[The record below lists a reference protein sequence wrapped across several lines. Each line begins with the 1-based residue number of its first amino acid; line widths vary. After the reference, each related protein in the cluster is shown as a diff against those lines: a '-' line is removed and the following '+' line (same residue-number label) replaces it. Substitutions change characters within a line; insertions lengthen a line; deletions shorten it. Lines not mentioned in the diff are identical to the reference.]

1 MFKIIKIS
9 LLIIF
14 LTVSLSACKA
24 LKPKWTDTRKVPV
37 DARERALK
45 NVKEGRGVSIS
56 GLAKN
61 RGGGQYEFST
71 SNPMWRASLEI
82 LDFLPLTTVD
92 YSGGIII
99 TDWYN
104 DSNSNDSIKITL
116 RFLSNEIRA
125 DSLKVIVH
133 RKKCS
138 INQNCA
144 IVKIQSKIQ
153 EELLASILKNAALI
167 EREDKKTRILVH
179 VLMSVILFGVV
190 MIFKAIDKD
199 SIIWELFKW
208 TSFTYGPLLGLYGIG
223 ILTKR
228 KVNDFAVPFIAVISA
243 VSSYFLASFLGLGF
257 EILAINGAIT
267 AIGLLVFKKGAKYEL
282 DDDILDD

>member
-14 LTVSLSACKA
+14 LTVTLSACKA

-45 NVKEGRGVSIS
+45 NVKEGRGVSIQ
-56 GLAKN
+56 GLTKN

-104 DSNSNDSIKITL
+104 DSDSDESIKITL

-138 INQNCA
+138 VNQNCA

-153 EELLASILKNAALI
+153 EELLASILKNAVLI
-167 EREDKKTRILVH
+167 EREDKSK
-179 VLMSVILFGVV
+179 
-190 MIFKAIDKD
+190 
-199 SIIWELFKW
+199 
-208 TSFTYGPLLGLYGIG
+208 
-223 ILTKR
+223 
-228 KVNDFAVPFIAVISA
+228 N
-243 VSSYFLASFLGLGF
+243 
-257 EILAINGAIT
+257 
-267 AIGLLVFKKGAKYEL
+267 
-282 DDDILDD
+282 